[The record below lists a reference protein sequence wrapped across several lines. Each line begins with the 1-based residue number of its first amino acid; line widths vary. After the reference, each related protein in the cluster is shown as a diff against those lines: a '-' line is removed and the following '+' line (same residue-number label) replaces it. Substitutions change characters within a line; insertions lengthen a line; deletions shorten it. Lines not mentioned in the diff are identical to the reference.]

1 MTSYFPRGNRLS
13 ALEQNVLKHRALEMV
28 LILFYVEDLREFVV
42 GSIRS
47 TDQLRATLSSVAPR
61 LPKGTKNLY
70 KKAWGILVDD
80 GILSS
85 EESDE
90 IQRLLDYRNTIA
102 HAPQKLTVDIG
113 RSELSEFYRNEDGIS
128 YDSGVLRK
136 VKAYARKIQEGM
148 GSNYLMQ
155 VSFRSVAFEAA
166 ERTYM
171 EELRRLRARI
181 RRQAEAY
188 RREISE
194 VNANIAELPSG
205 FVEKLQPGHP
215 NHLAANGTLTSR
227 GATCCYGLFHGG
239 ASPLS
244 VAYLMRISLRAA
256 KARYE
261 TWRDDRELGAMESAG
276 SQYSSVTKARQ

>member
-13 ALEQNVLKHRALEMV
+13 ALEQNVL
-28 LILFYVEDLREFVV
+28 VEDLREFVV

-113 RSELSEFYRNEDGIS
+113 RSELSEFYRNGDGIS

-205 FVEKLQPGHP
+205 LVEKLQPGHP

-244 VAYLMRISLRAA
+244 VPQRR
-256 KARYE
+256 
-261 TWRDDRELGAMESAG
+261 
-276 SQYSSVTKARQ
+276 VTKHGVTTGNSVQWNLQEVNIRQLPRLGSDA